1 MNKVITNGC
10 GAVLG
15 LVLLYVW
22 FQVHWESALTII
34 VLFFAWVF
42 LPVLWEETKHSKP
55 SSNKS
60 DLSNKGRNSTL
71 LTFETVPE
79 FKQYFPSSEAM
90 SVEQLEFYNYWQDS
104 WQNRNAID
112 INGQLSYVFCY
123 AYDVI
128 NSNDHS
134 RIIRELSDLRESYR
148 DEDKLPRYLG
158 GWIGDALILEGRFT
172 DALKFEISI
181 DKRLSLKLA
190 LNIPVTSDDLSLLQ
204 KPRLTKHGAKYVRQ
218 IMQIADK
225 KLGLIQLSS
234 DEHLLAQFVKA
245 KLEHGQYSFFNGVRR
260 PTTKYTISIDA
271 RSGEVISKTN
281 NKVDIDDSKSAKL
294 YYFKASKELSTF
306 SKSLFRDAENYLREE
321 QGVPLIGE
329 GWVSETSLYYSI
341 KDEFSDTEV
350 IHHGKPKWLGRQ
362 HLDIFIPKF
371 NVGVE
376 YQGSQ
381 HQKPI
386 EFFGGESAFKKT
398 VERDKKKKMLCLKNN
413 CKLIYVF
420 PNYDFEDVKKEI
432 LDAMK
437 NGN

>member
-22 FQVHWESALTII
+22 FQVHWQSALTII

-134 RIIRELSDLRESYR
+134 RIIRELSDLR
-148 DEDKLPRYLG
+148 
-158 GWIGDALILEGRFT
+158 
-172 DALKFEISI
+172 
-181 DKRLSLKLA
+181 
-190 LNIPVTSDDLSLLQ
+190 
-204 KPRLTKHGAKYVRQ
+204 
-218 IMQIADK
+218 
-225 KLGLIQLSS
+225 
-234 DEHLLAQFVKA
+234 
-245 KLEHGQYSFFNGVRR
+245 
-260 PTTKYTISIDA
+260 
-271 RSGEVISKTN
+271 
-281 NKVDIDDSKSAKL
+281 
-294 YYFKASKELSTF
+294 
-306 SKSLFRDAENYLREE
+306 
-321 QGVPLIGE
+321 
-329 GWVSETSLYYSI
+329 
-341 KDEFSDTEV
+341 
-350 IHHGKPKWLGRQ
+350 
-362 HLDIFIPKF
+362 
-371 NVGVE
+371 
-376 YQGSQ
+376 
-381 HQKPI
+381 
-386 EFFGGESAFKKT
+386 
-398 VERDKKKKMLCLKNN
+398 
-413 CKLIYVF
+413 
-420 PNYDFEDVKKEI
+420 
-432 LDAMK
+432 
-437 NGN
+437 